1 MEMMYCFECE
11 NQIKVWDKEGRQGK
25 KQKEPLLTIQKKQQP
40 KNQTGHK
47 TETKLAAT

>member
-11 NQIKVWDKEGRQGK
+11 NQIKVWDKEGRQDK
-25 KQKEPLLTIQKKQQP
+25 KQKEPLLTIQKKQ
-40 KNQTGHK
+40 KQTGHK

>member
-11 NQIKVWDKEGRQGK
+11 NQSKVWDKEGRQDK
-25 KQKEPLLTIQKKQQP
+25 KQKEPLLTIQKTP
-40 KNQTGHK
+40 KQTGHK